1 MAATKA
7 WSLNVGVLLVGVVGF
22 AEEAS
27 FISLSS
33 WIARVLLYGSIV
45 LPFFVSRQLFA
56 VGSKQ
61 AQLLSDRLGI
71 C

>member
-27 FISLSS
+27 FLSLSS

-45 LPFFVSRQLFA
+45 LPFFVSRQLF
-56 VGSKQ
+56 
-61 AQLLSDRLGI
+61 LSARDRTSFSATD
-71 C
+71 